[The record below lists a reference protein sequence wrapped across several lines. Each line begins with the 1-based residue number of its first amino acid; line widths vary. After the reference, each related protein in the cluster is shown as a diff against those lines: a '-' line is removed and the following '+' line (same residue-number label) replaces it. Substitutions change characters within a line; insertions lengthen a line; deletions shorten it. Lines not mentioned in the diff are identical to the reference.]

1 MTSLAMTADNS
12 LHFVAEWFKRLNATL
27 THRAQIR
34 NTMAELNRLS
44 DRELQDIGI
53 HRTQITSVA
62 MGVHRND

>member
-12 LHFVAEWFKRLNATL
+12 LNFVAEWFKRLNATL
-27 THRAQIR
+27 THRAQIKR
-34 NTMAELNRLS
+34 TMTELNKLS

-53 HRTQITSVA
+53 HRTQITSIA